1 MSSDDLL
8 KLTHAYR
15 EDALSDGDAA
25 RLAEAVAN
33 DPQAR
38 RALALDGHIAVA
50 LGDERAAD
58 QALLTTLRAHWPV
71 RSPSSARHQRPRT
84 GAFKRRRPS
93 SRAWVAAALVLIAVL
108 GVALGWPRPAT
119 ATTSLLVVAP
129 LTITQDHATIDR
141 GGDRGGP
148 AQALTGSRPLM
159 AGDRLVVPTGA
170 TVALSGRQE
179 ATVIHLNG
187 PAELTLASDQPGKRL
202 SLRRG
207 HLTATVAPQPAGHPL
222 VISCPF
228 SDVTV
233 VGTTFSIT
241 AEERGDRIEV
251 RHGNVRVAAVN
262 GGAELLLAAG
272 HTAEAGPT
280 RALALV
286 DGVRREPAKPT
297 TSVVVGDPS
306 SWYDFSTANGTQV
319 ANRIPG
325 AAAGTLIDAAIRAD
339 GGDPAAQLSGG
350 NSRFTFPLAP
360 TKELT
365 VSVRLRR
372 ERQPSSDSNPVLLA
386 LPRLVLYTNLGQT
399 DEVQRTDDSLHLIT
413 RSGPPIAG
421 WSTNGQVV
429 RYGAW
434 QHVVLT
440 LAESTD
446 GAVVPTVWIDGERQQ
461 LWPWKGDWPQGSPDP
476 QLGAIGIEPGVQRSI
491 AGLADDLRIWPRVL
505 SDAEIATLARER

>member
-1 MSSDDLL
+1 MSHDELL
-8 KLTHAYR
+8 RLTHAYH

-33 DPQAR
+33 DAQAR
-38 RALALDGHIAVA
+38 QALALDGHIAVA

-58 QALLTTLRAHWPV
+58 AALLSTLRAHWPV

-84 GAFKRRRPS
+84 GTFKRRRPS

-141 GGDRGGP
+141 GGL

-159 AGDRLVVPTGA
+159 AGDRLVVPSGA

-187 PAELTLASDQPGKRL
+187 PAELTLGSDQPGKHL
-202 SLRRG
+202 ILRRG

-241 AEERGDRIEV
+241 AGEHGDRIEV
-251 RHGNVRVAAVN
+251 RHGNVRVAATN

-286 DGVRREPAKPT
+286 DGGHRDAPTKTTKPT
-297 TSVVVGDPS
+297 SVTVGDPS
-306 SWYDFSTANGTQV
+306 SWYDFSTANGAQV

-325 AAAGTLIDAAIRAD
+325 GAAGTLIDALIRSED
-339 GGDPAAQLSGG
+339 GDPAAQLSGG

-365 VSVRLRR
+365 VSLRLRR

-399 DEVQRTDDSLHLIT
+399 GEVQRTDDSLHLIT

-505 SDAEIATLARER
+505 SDAEIITLANGR